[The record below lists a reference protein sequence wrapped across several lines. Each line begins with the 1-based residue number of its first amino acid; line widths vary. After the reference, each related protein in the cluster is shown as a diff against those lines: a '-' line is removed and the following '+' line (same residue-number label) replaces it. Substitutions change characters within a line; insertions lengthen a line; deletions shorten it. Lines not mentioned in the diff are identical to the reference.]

1 MCRFSSEASAK
12 ISFLISLLQVNLKL
26 FLKIFRPPFLRLF
39 SISKRFPCEA
49 VAKVRLCFLITSFT
63 YIFLKVFSSHYF
75 QRLSIS
81 FRLSVEASAKVY
93 FRMDNPNSDLLF
105 YFFFSG
111 LNVVRSQ
118 QPSYLMT
125 KARSYDYDQA

>member
-12 ISFLISLLQVNLKL
+12 ISFLIPLLQVIFKL

-39 SISKRFPCEA
+39 SISNRFSCEA
-49 VAKVRLCFLITSFT
+49 VAKVRLCFLF
-63 YIFLKVFSSHYF
+63 
-75 QRLSIS
+75 
-81 FRLSVEASAKVY
+81 
-93 FRMDNPNSDLLF
+93 PNFVCTF

-111 LNVVRSQ
+111 LDVVRSQ

-125 KARSYDYDQA
+125 KARSYNYDQA